1 MVMAGKNSVRIISL
15 AIEIH
20 QQQTENSNDRAL
32 SEDVKGI
39 VISGV
44 QLSSP
49 GAKASEAV
57 AKFGQG
63 KRQVRIFQ
71 R

>member
-1 MVMAGKNSVRIISL
+1 MAMVGKNSVRIISL
-15 AIEIH
+15 AREIH
-20 QQQTENSNDRAL
+20 QQQTENGNDRAL
-32 SEDVKGI
+32 SEDVEDR
-39 VISGV
+39 VIAGV
-44 QLSSP
+44 QPSSP

-57 AKFGQG
+57 TKFSKG